1 MFSGALPPGQSWIA
15 LLVLGTVQLGI
26 SYVLYTI
33 AIKRVTALEAT
44 LIPLL
49 EPILNPLWVMLL
61 MGELPG
67 PWALVGGAL
76 VIGAVLV
83 RGMVMLRRP
92 IATAPA

>member
-1 MFSGALPPGQSWIA
+1 M
-15 LLVLGTVQLGI
+15 LGTVQLGI

-44 LIPLL
+44 LIPFL

-61 MGELPG
+61 VGELPG
-67 PWALVGGAL
+67 RWALVGGAL

-83 RGMVMLRRP
+83 RGVVMLRRP
-92 IATAPA
+92 TVPTPV